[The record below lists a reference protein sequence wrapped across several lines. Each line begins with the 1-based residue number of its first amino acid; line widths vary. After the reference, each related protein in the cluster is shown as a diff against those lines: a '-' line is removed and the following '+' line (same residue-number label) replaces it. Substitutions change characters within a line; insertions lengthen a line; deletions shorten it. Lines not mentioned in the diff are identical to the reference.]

1 MGLQGELV
9 KQIKEHYKK
18 AIEKEFEEFNQNN
31 HRHQSTKYKLNGE
44 CGTYNNLFY
53 VWEFKN
59 VKFELNMDEK
69 TINASHTKLI
79 TIPHEDFQMKS
90 KPDDHAKKKKRE
102 EKRIK
107 KKEK

>member
-1 MGLQGELV
+1 M
-9 KQIKEHYKK
+9 KQIGEQYKK
-18 AIEKEFEEFNQNN
+18 AVEKEFEEFNQNN
-31 HRHQSTKYKLNGE
+31 GRQQSTKYKLNGE

-53 VWEFKN
+53 VWDFRN
-59 VKFELNMDEK
+59 VKFELNMDER
-69 TINASHTKLI
+69 TINAANTKLI
-79 TIPHEDFQMKS
+79 TIPHVDFQMKT